1 MASLISLP
9 LSFLRRI
16 SRMRIPGLARGIVA
30 PSLPAT
36 GHAQPAQDNEK
47 SVRFTRTPT
56 RGLRISGHLAIAAAG
71 CLAMQGALAHSSSSL
86 TDHHDSAVAASSQPY
101 GFDDALPTT
110 DDSGGWGW
118 GVRAKGTIIKD
129 HWSGKGLDSI
139 YAKGGALTASTGSN
153 RSTATAPTGFNV
165 AKSFSR
171 CVWDSA
177 SASGANKKDKISR
190 FYISSPRP
198 NGSDPAI
205 GAQFNWNPTGGGNG
219 QFEGHFV
226 FATTSEMDLAFR
238 LDDGHAWAE
247 DDKIVLRC
255 YRDVPSSWV
264 LAIMLEVGERLE
276 GPSINKVEFAH
287 TGDAANNFSTTV
299 DIVYPGD
306 DKRGVGIGDGD
317 WKTVT
322 GAGAPDFEH
331 QDTKYIKGLKGY
343 SLDDND
349 DKKAVLQY
357 YRNSPP
363 GLYSVYT
370 AFHDHNQGAIDG
382 ATTFTITAV
391 DDDGKLTVT
400 NSGIDV
406 GGSDHPITEQSTFY
420 SLVTLDIH
428 PSNHYSE
435 FHKNPADRTDTD
447 IQGSVWTK
455 LDRERVKVAN
465 VEGALVNAT
474 KKGIYVDNIRYEQGT
489 YD

>member
-1 MASLISLP
+1 
-9 LSFLRRI
+9 
-16 SRMRIPGLARGIVA
+16 
-30 PSLPAT
+30 
-36 GHAQPAQDNEK
+36 
-47 SVRFTRTPT
+47 
-56 RGLRISGHLAIAAAG
+56 
-71 CLAMQGALAHSSSSL
+71 
-86 TDHHDSAVAASSQPY
+86 
-101 GFDDALPTT
+101 
-110 DDSGGWGW
+110 
-118 GVRAKGTIIKD
+118 GTIIKD

-276 GPSINKVEFAH
+276 GPSINKVHFAH
-287 TGDAANNFSTTV
+287 TAEANKSFEETV
-299 DIVYPGD
+299 DITYPVDGN
-306 DKRGVGIGDGD
+306 RGVGIGDGD
-317 WKTVT
+317 WYEV
-322 GAGAPDFEH
+322 AGSNH
-331 QDTKYIKGLKGY
+331 QDTKYIKGFKGY
-343 SLDDND
+343 SLATSDDT
-349 DKKAVLQY
+349 KAVLS
-357 YRNSPP
+357 YRQNSPP

-391 DDDGKLTVT
+391 DSNGDLTVT
-400 NSGIDV
+400 NSGIEV

-435 FHKNPADRTDTD
+435 FRKNPADRSDTD
-447 IQGSVWTK
+447 IKGNDWTTLVHQK
-455 LDRERVKVAN
+455 VKVAN

-489 YD
+489 YDDNGTYTRVSNSVEAEDNHLLIQRCS